1 MVKKN
6 VYVGM
11 SADVIHPG
19 HLNVL
24 SNAKKYGNVTV
35 GLLTDKAI
43 ASYKRLPFMNY
54 DQRRQIIESIRYVKS
69 VVPQHTLDYTDNLN
83 KYKPDFV
90 IHGDDW
96 KVGIQK
102 KVRQNVINV
111 LRKWNGKLIEIP
123 YFDGISSTKLI
134 SAIKEFGVTPEI
146 RLRSLRRLLEVKP
159 ILKFMEIH
167 NGLSSL
173 VVENTKIKLNNK
185 LIEFDGMWGSSLT
198 DATARGKPD
207 IEAIDFTSRISMIND
222 VLQITSK
229 PIIFDADT
237 GGIVEHFVYSVR
249 NLERLGVSAVIIEDK
264 TGLKQNS
271 LFGNEVIQ
279 FQEDPII
286 FSKKIKEA
294 KKNQLSDDFMV
305 IARIESLILD
315 KPISDAIERAKIY
328 VLAGADGIM
337 IHSRKEDPTEILN
350 FCKIFRKSFPDIFL
364 VVVPTSFNKIYD
376 YELEK
381 VGVNIIIYA
390 NHLLRA
396 SYPAMNN
403 VAQNILKFG
412 RSYETEKNLMSIK
425 EILTF
430 INKP

>member
-134 SAIKEFGVTPEI
+134 
-146 RLRSLRRLLEVKP
+146 
-159 ILKFMEIH
+159 
-167 NGLSSL
+167 
-173 VVENTKIKLNNK
+173 
-185 LIEFDGMWGSSLT
+185 
-198 DATARGKPD
+198 
-207 IEAIDFTSRISMIND
+207 FTSLFISS
-222 VLQITSK
+222 SK
-229 PIIFDADT
+229 
-237 GGIVEHFVYSVR
+237 
-249 NLERLGVSAVIIEDK
+249 
-264 TGLKQNS
+264 
-271 LFGNEVIQ
+271 
-279 FQEDPII
+279 
-286 FSKKIKEA
+286 
-294 KKNQLSDDFMV
+294 
-305 IARIESLILD
+305 
-315 KPISDAIERAKIY
+315 
-328 VLAGADGIM
+328 
-337 IHSRKEDPTEILN
+337 
-350 FCKIFRKSFPDIFL
+350 
-364 VVVPTSFNKIYD
+364 
-376 YELEK
+376 
-381 VGVNIIIYA
+381 
-390 NHLLRA
+390 
-396 SYPAMNN
+396 
-403 VAQNILKFG
+403 
-412 RSYETEKNLMSIK
+412 
-425 EILTF
+425 
-430 INKP
+430 